1 MVGSR
6 IIFLFS
12 VFFFSFLLAYV
23 ARIVRQDKFQFFFE
37 QEEDKP
43 IKEAIVLQRISV
55 IIENEVGSIE
65 EGPRPFPP

>member
-1 MVGSR
+1 MEGSR
-6 IIFLFS
+6 TTIFPFLTS
-12 VFFFSFLLAYV
+12 FSFFRNV
-23 ARIVRQDKFQFFFE
+23 ARIVRQDKFQFLFE
-37 QEEDKP
+37 EEEDKP